1 MTDKPKQEDDKEL
14 YEGIAKAA
22 DFVNKRL
29 RGTIAP
35 GGLNSFVKNDD
46 DGDKGKK

>member
-1 MTDKPKQEDDKEL
+1 MTDKPKQDDDKEF
-14 YEGIAKAA
+14 YEGVAKAA

-35 GGLNSFVKNDD
+35 GGLNSVEKDED
-46 DGDKGKK
+46 DKGKK